1 MNIID
6 NHREGLKW
14 AYELLEMTM
23 ADVTPEQAHWT
34 PPGIA
39 NPLGAVY
46 AHAVCELDAIIHVLL
61 QGIEPI
67 FASTWIARTGISE
80 PQWQANFDWARNLK
94 IDLAA
99 AREYAQAVYG
109 DADAYIASLTESDLE
124 RKVDL
129 SAQGLGI
136 PTVNWCLNALVISH
150 INNMAGEISVLKGL
164 QGTRGYPF

>member
-6 NHREGLKW
+6 SHREAFKW

-61 QGIEPI
+61 QGIEPL
-67 FASTWIARTGISE
+67 FASTWVARTGISE
-80 PQWQANFDWARNLK
+80 PQWLANFDWARNLK
-94 IDLAA
+94 IDLRA
-99 AREYAQAVYG
+99 AREYAKAVYI
-109 DADAYIASLTESDLE
+109 DADAYIASLSERDLD

-129 SAQGLGI
+129 SAQSLGI

-164 QGTRGYPF
+164 QGTKGYPF